1 MKATRGK
8 PRRPAP
14 APLQARKAGT
24 PLDLRLGI
32 FFLWLLALV
41 PPFVL
46 ARLAK
51 ENFREPKLMLSEW
64 LALASLVCLAWGLRR
79 VEQVRLADLW
89 RLPALRLVL
98 PVLLVATAGLATTR
112 HPLQARDGLV
122 DLWIGAACLAEWSI
136 ALPPATLERLLRGLL
151 VPATV
156 LGLVGIVQFYGLWQ
170 PLELV
175 GLAAGSRMAT
185 TSLAGNPWD
194 LSAYLV
200 LPALIA
206 QASLRRRLR
215 EGEAPSRPPGLW
227 GMAAVLVILVY
238 AILIT
243 QTLAAVAALALGSLL
258 LWGSLVPR
266 RRRLVVL
273 AAGALAA
280 AVLVMALA
288 PLRQRV
294 VMKARQAAAG
304 DWNSVLTGRL
314 DGWRAAVWM
323 LERHPLAGVGHGGY
337 LPEFVPAKLDLLDH
351 GVRFFPDPSLS
362 VFANAHNEILT
373 AAAEWGL
380 PGLLAVAWMLWV
392 VLGALRRME
401 PEERVLGGAGVAALT
416 ILSLASFPFRVALVA
431 FPVLLF
437 LSWMFRAA
445 APGSWVSGLE
455 KGTQDP
461 RPKTQDAAAGV
472 RGSLLVWPVLA
483 LLVLSL
489 AGQTARWHRRWTA
502 SGLLRQVELLS
513 MAAASRGQAPAQLME
528 RNLEAL
534 RRAAPLH
541 PDEVGIPIARGTQY
555 LFLGR
560 PEAAIRAYEE
570 ALALEPRPEG
580 YLNLGRAQWLAGRR
594 DEARRSFVT
603 AVRLDPG
610 LAAEIPASA
619 R

>member
-1 MKATRGK
+1 
-8 PRRPAP
+8 
-14 APLQARKAGT
+14 
-24 PLDLRLGI
+24 
-32 FFLWLLALV
+32 
-41 PPFVL
+41 
-46 ARLAK
+46 
-51 ENFREPKLMLSEW
+51 
-64 LALASLVCLAWGLRR
+64 VCLAWGLRR
-79 VEQVRLADLW
+79 AEKVGLADLW
-89 RLPALRLVL
+89 RLPAVRLVL
-98 PVLLVATAGLATTR
+98 PALLVATAGLAATR

-122 DLWIGAACLAEWSI
+122 DLWIGAACLVGWSA
-136 ALPPATLERLLRGLL
+136 ALPPATLDRLLRGLL

-156 LGLVGIVQFYGLWQ
+156 LGLIGIVQYYGLWQ
-170 PLELV
+170 PLEFF

-194 LSAYLV
+194 LSAYMV

-215 EGEAPSRPPGLW
+215 EGEARSRPREFW

-243 QTLAAVAALALGSLL
+243 QTIAAVAALAVGSLL
-258 LWGSLVPR
+258 IWGTLVPR
-266 RRRLVVL
+266 RRLLVVL
-273 AAGALAA
+273 GAGALAA
-280 AVLVMALA
+280 AVLVMAIA
-288 PLRQRV
+288 PLRQRI

-323 LERHPLAGVGHGGY
+323 LERHPLTGVGHSGY

-351 GVRFFPDPSLS
+351 GARFFPDPSLA
-362 VFANAHNEILT
+362 VFSNAHNEILT

-380 PGLLAVAWMLWV
+380 PGLLAVAWILWL

-401 PEERVLGGAGVAALT
+401 PEERVLGGAGVVALT
-416 ILSLASFPFRVALVA
+416 VLSLAVFPFRVALVA

-437 LSWMFRAA
+437 LSWICRASSA
-445 APGSWVSGLE
+445 ESQETG
-455 KGTQDP
+455 
-461 RPKTQDAAAGV
+461 AGI

-483 LLVLSL
+483 LLVLGL
-489 AGQTARWHRRWTA
+489 AGQSARWHRRWKA

-513 MAAASRGQAPAQLME
+513 MAAATRGEAPAQLME

-534 RRAAPLH
+534 HLAAPLY

-594 DEARRSFVT
+594 DEARRSFAT
-603 AVRLDPG
+603 AVRLDPQ
-610 LAAEIPASA
+610 LANQIPAPA

>member
-24 PLDLRLGI
+24 PLDLRLGT
-32 FFLWLLALV
+32 FFLWLLVLV
-41 PPFVL
+41 PPFAL

-98 PVLLVATAGLATTR
+98 PMLLVATAGLATTR

-122 DLWIGAACLAEWSI
+122 DLWIGAACLVGWSI
-136 ALPPATLERLLRGLL
+136 ALPPATLDRLLRGLL
-151 VPATV
+151 IPATL
-156 LGLVGIVQFYGLWQ
+156 LGLVGIGQFYGLWQ
-170 PLELV
+170 PLEFF

-185 TSLAGNPWD
+185 TALAGNPWD

-215 EGEAPSRPPGLW
+215 EGEARSRGLW
-227 GMAAVLVILVY
+227 GMAAVLVILIY

-266 RRRLVVL
+266 RRLVAVL

-351 GVRFFPDPSLS
+351 GARFFPDPSLA

-373 AAAEWGL
+373 VAAEWGL

-392 VLGALRRME
+392 VLGALRGME

-416 ILSLASFPFRVALVA
+416 ILALASFPFRVALVA

-437 LSWMFRAA
+437 LSWMFRLSRAE
-445 APGSWVSGLE
+445 S
-455 KGTQDP
+455 
-461 RPKTQDAAAGV
+461 RDAGAGV
-472 RGSLLVWPVLA
+472 HGSLLVWPVLG
-483 LLVLSL
+483 LLVLGL
-489 AGQTARWHRRWTA
+489 AGQTARWQRRSTA
-502 SGLLRQVELLS
+502 SSLLRQVELLS
-513 MAAASRGQAPAQLME
+513 MAAASRGQAPAQLMA

-580 YLNLGRAQWLAGRR
+580 YLNLGRAQWLAGRK

-603 AVRLDPG
+603 AVRLDPA
-610 LAAEIPASA
+610 LAGEIPASA

>member
-8 PRRPAP
+8 PRRPSP
-14 APLQARKAGT
+14 APPQARRAST
-24 PLDLRLGI
+24 PLDLRLGT
-32 FFLWLLALV
+32 FFLWLLVLV

-51 ENFREPKLMLSEW
+51 ENFREPKLMASEW

-79 VEQVRLADLW
+79 VEKVRLADLW

-112 HPLQARDGLV
+112 HPLQARDGLI
-122 DLWIGAACLAEWSI
+122 DLWIGAACLVGWSI
-136 ALPPATLERLLRGLL
+136 ALPPATLDRLLRGLL

-156 LGLVGIVQFYGLWQ
+156 LGLIGIVQFYGLWQ

-194 LSAYLV
+194 LSAYMV
-200 LPALIA
+200 LPALVA
-206 QASLRRRLR
+206 QASLQRRLR
-215 EGEAPSRPPGLW
+215 EGKARSRPRELW
-227 GMAAVLVILVY
+227 GMAAVLMILVY
-238 AILIT
+238 ATLIT

-258 LWGSLVPR
+258 LWGSLVR
-266 RRRLVVL
+266 RRRTLVVL

-280 AVLVMALA
+280 VVLVTAIA
-288 PLRQRV
+288 PLRQRI

-337 LPEFVPAKLDLLDH
+337 LPEFVPAKLELLD
-351 GVRFFPDPSLS
+351 GGARFFPDPSLA

-392 VLGALRRME
+392 ALGALRRLE

-416 ILSLASFPFRVALVA
+416 ILSLASFPFHVALVA

-437 LSWMFRAA
+437 LSWVFRGSSVAA
-445 APGSWVSGLE
+445 E
-455 KGTQDP
+455 
-461 RPKTQDAAAGV
+461 DAAAGV
-472 RGSLLVWPVLA
+472 HGSLLVWPVLA
-483 LLVLSL
+483 LLVLGL

-513 MAAASRGQAPAQLME
+513 MAAASRGQAPARLME

-560 PEAAIRAYEE
+560 PEAAIRAYGE

-603 AVRLDPG
+603 AVRLDPQ
-610 LAAEIPASA
+610 LAEQIPAPA

>member
-1 MKATRGK
+1 VKATRGK
-8 PRRPAP
+8 SRRPSQAP
-14 APLQARKAGT
+14 PQSRRPKP
-24 PLDLRLGI
+24 PLDLRLAT
-32 FFLWLLALV
+32 FFLWLLVLV

-46 ARLAK
+46 AQVAK
-51 ENFREPKLMLSEW
+51 ENFREPKLMVSEW

-79 VEQVRLADLW
+79 VERVRLADLW
-89 RLPALRLVL
+89 RLPAVRLVL

-122 DLWIGAACLAEWSI
+122 DLWIGAACLVGWSV
-136 ALPPATLERLLRGLL
+136 ALPPATLDRLLRGLL

-156 LGLVGIVQFYGLWQ
+156 LGLIGIVQFYGLWQ
-170 PLELV
+170 PLEFF

-194 LSAYLV
+194 LSAYTV
-200 LPALIA
+200 LPALVA

-215 EGEAPSRPPGLW
+215 EGEIRSRPQGVW

-258 LWGSLVPR
+258 LWGSLLPR
-266 RRRLVVL
+266 RRALAVL

-280 AVLVMALA
+280 AVLVMAIA

-337 LPEFVPAKLDLLDH
+337 LPEFVPAKLDLIDH
-351 GVRFFPDPSLS
+351 GVRFFPDPSLA
-362 VFANAHNEILT
+362 VFSNAHNEILT

-416 ILSLASFPFRVALVA
+416 ILSLASFPFHVALVA

-437 LSWMFRAA
+437 LSWVFRASSA
-445 APGSWVSGLE
+445 ES
-455 KGTQDP
+455 
-461 RPKTQDAAAGV
+461 RDAGAGV
-472 RGSLLVWPVLA
+472 QGSLLVWPVLA
-483 LLVLSL
+483 LLVLGL

-594 DEARRSFVT
+594 EEARRSFVT
-603 AVRLDPG
+603 AVRLDPR
-610 LAAEIPASA
+610 LAAEIPAPA